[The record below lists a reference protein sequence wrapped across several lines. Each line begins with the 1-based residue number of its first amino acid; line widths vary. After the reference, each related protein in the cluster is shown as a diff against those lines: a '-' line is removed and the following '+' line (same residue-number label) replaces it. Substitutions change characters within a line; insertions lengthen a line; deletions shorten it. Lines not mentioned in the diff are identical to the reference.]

1 MPNDPQLGAHLV
13 SPRAGYL
20 HHGIYIGGNRVIH
33 YAGWADNRETGPVEE
48 TDLQTF
54 TQGKGYRVVE
64 HRGAE
69 AADRIIER
77 ARSRIGEQSYNVF
90 ANNCEHFCNWC
101 VKGDHHSRQIDVATG
116 AGALSIASTVGLMGR
131 AAVAASGPVYGLSGA
146 GVMGGLAGIGAVV
159 GGGAVMGL
167 AILGAAPAIAT
178 ASLVNSTV
186 LADTKEADP
195 QERRDRRAGRI
206 ASYAGAVAG
215 TAGSVAAVSGMGSV
229 AGLSASGI
237 TAGLAALGGLIGGGM
252 GMGVALATTA
262 PVIAAAAVGY
272 TTYKAAKA
280 IGRKRNR

>member
-1 MPNDPQLGAHLV
+1 
-13 SPRAGYL
+13 L